1 MAVDKS
7 RRRGCKCNYT
17 GERGMTD
24 SFYKAPDGKY
34 YKDEATYGQHLADKE
49 AQKFLNEYI
58 ARKYLDYTEGNRNFN
73 TYLPKRIKE
82 YVGKVKLTTLKRT
95 FLECENT
102 IDEACRTKRF
112 HNDFVKLRYIFAII
126 DSNLAKV
133 ERKEIAESKRAANHK
148 IVADT
153 KAKKL
158 AIAEET
164 ILLDDMV
171 ELRRERRE
179 RVKRINKHKDIS
191 RFVEEE

>member
-1 MAVDKS
+1 MTVDKN
-7 RRRGCKCNYT
+7 RRRSCKCNYT
-17 GERGMTD
+17 GEKGMTD
-24 SFYKAPDGKY
+24 VFYKAPDGKY
-34 YKDEATYGQHLADKE
+34 YKDEETYEQHLADKD
-49 AQKFLNEYI
+49 AQKFLNDYI

-95 FLECENT
+95 FLECESA

-126 DSNLAKV
+126 DNNIAKV
-133 ERKEIAESKRAANHK
+133 ERRERAESRRAANHK

-158 AIAEET
+158 ANAEET
-164 ILLDDMV
+164 ILLDDVVNARM
-171 ELRRERRE
+171 ERIR
-179 RVKRINKHKDIS
+179 KNKHKDIS
-191 RFVEEE
+191 RFIEEE